1 MNEHISADLA
11 LILAALDADDPERVA
26 AHAHAAQCPQCA
38 RLLDEGAAMLAL
50 IDAQA
55 AELAIDPR
63 LKNRILDAVA
73 ELPQAHHGVRA
84 EHIGLMLGATLSVL
98 LAWLDGH
105 GRIGLFPARG
115 HLCMMWEVL
124 GASLAMLGARLW
136 TLGLRPGRL
145 QATVEPLRVA
155 LIAMAGG
162 LGAQLFLHWRCP
174 TSDAGLHLV
183 VFHATGVMATALL
196 GLLAGRVWRWRSS

>member
-1 MNEHISADLA
+1 MNEHISADLV
-11 LILAALDADDPERVA
+11 LILAALDDDDPERA
-26 AHAHAAQCPQCA
+26 AALAHATSCPECA
-38 RLLDEGAAMLAL
+38 RLLQQGAAMLAL
-50 IDAQA
+50 IDAQT

-63 LKNRILDAVA
+63 LKDRILEAVA
-73 ELPQAHHGVRA
+73 DLPQAHRGIRA

-115 HLCMMWEVL
+115 HLCVMWEVL

-136 TLGLRPGRL
+136 TTGRRDL
-145 QATVEPLRVA
+145 CVEPLRVA

-162 LGAQLFLHWRCP
+162 LGAQLFLHFRCP

-183 VFHATGVMATALL
+183 VFHATGVMLTALL
-196 GLLAGRVWRWRSS
+196 GLFTGRIWRWRSS